1 MHFASTPPS
10 HERMAIWCV
19 NNTIFPVQAI
29 SHQYNDIVIFSKL
42 SSAQSNS
49 NPVGWAEIALSSNT
63 PTTPLHPTPPNRKR
77 MIRVSIDC
85 ESK

>member
-42 SSAQSNS
+42 SSAPPKISRKELS
-49 NPVGWAEIALSSNT
+49 LTPCCYIAFVCLY
-63 PTTPLHPTPPNRKR
+63 
-77 MIRVSIDC
+77 I
-85 ESK
+85 